1 MKWVARKA
9 RYEWSCH
16 YTTEERNLL
25 FKCVCDWSN
34 LLSRV
39 DSLLHLMPEYRV
51 QLKMPKSRIAIL
63 IGPKGE
69 VKKQIEE
76 ATKTKMA
83 INSSEGDVT
92 LISKDSIGLYLAKEI
107 VSAIA
112 RGFSPEHAL
121 HLLHPDYTL
130 DMMGLKDYSKSKN
143 SLIRLKGRVI
153 GAAGKSRK
161 IIEELTETDICIF
174 GKTIGIIGRAED
186 VTIARHAI
194 ESLLKGST
202 HSTVYRWLERQ
213 RRLFKTRKVFNVD
226 EALEEE
232 GE

>member
-1 MKWVARKA
+1 M
-9 RYEWSCH
+9 
-16 YTTEERNLL
+16 
-25 FKCVCDWSN
+25 
-34 LLSRV
+34 
-39 DSLLHLMPEYRV
+39 
-51 QLKMPKSRIAIL
+51 
-63 IGPKGE
+63 
-69 VKKQIEE
+69 
-76 ATKTKMA
+76 
-83 INSSEGDVT
+83 
-92 LISKDSIGLYLAKEI
+92 
-107 VSAIA
+107 
-112 RGFSPEHAL
+112 
-121 HLLHPDYTL
+121 
-130 DMMGLKDYSKSKN
+130 
-143 SLIRLKGRVI
+143 I

-202 HSTVYRWLERQ
+202 HSAVYRWLERQ